1 MDRAEQARVS
11 ESLVQDLL
19 MNWVFWC
26 QYGVLGPPVQT
37 QAASAEGEYVPEL
50 GDVYDPPE
58 PHLEPNFR
66 DGERMEEIICTLP
79 QNLRIIVK
87 AKYIQYPYQGHHAV
101 AQKLRISVD
110 RFESELKK
118 ARNEIW
124 RRWNNAATHGLHSVA
139 ENSQRAGS

>member
-1 MDRAEQARVS
+1 
-11 ESLVQDLL
+11 

-26 QYGVLGPPVQT
+26 QYGVLGPPQQT

-66 DGERMEEIICTLP
+66 DGERMEQIVCGLP
-79 QNLRIIVK
+79 DISRIIVK

-110 RFESELKK
+110 KFESELKK
-118 ARNEIW
+118 ARELIW
-124 RRWNNAATHGLHSVA
+124 RRWNSAALSGLHSVV
-139 ENSQRAGS
+139 ENSQRAG

>member
-1 MDRAEQARVS
+1 MDRSEQTRVS

-19 MNWVFWC
+19 MNWSWWC

-37 QAASAEGEYVPEL
+37 QAASAEGDYVPEL

-58 PHLEPNFR
+58 AHLEPNFR
-66 DGERMEEIICTLP
+66 DGERVEEIVCNLP

-110 RFESELKK
+110 KFESELKK
-118 ARNEIW
+118 ARLEIW
-124 RRWNNAATHGLHSVA
+124 RKWSSGQVPGSSSGAG
-139 ENSQRAGS
+139 NSQRVES

>member
-1 MDRAEQARVS
+1 MDRAEQARAGEKV
-11 ESLVQDLL
+11 VQDLL
-19 MNWVFWC
+19 MNWSWWC

-66 DGERMEEIICTLP
+66 DGERIEQIICNLP
-79 QNLRIIVK
+79 QDLRIIVK

-101 AQKLRISVD
+101 AQKLKISVD
-110 RFESELKK
+110 RFEENLRK
-118 ARNEIW
+118 ARLEIW
-124 RRWNNAATHGLHSVA
+124 RRWSTNNS
-139 ENSQRAGS
+139 

>member
-1 MDRAEQARVS
+1 MDRAEQARAGEKV
-11 ESLVQDLL
+11 VQDLL
-19 MNWVFWC
+19 MNWSWWC

-66 DGERMEEIICTLP
+66 DGERIEQIICNLP
-79 QNLRIIVK
+79 QDLRIIVK

-101 AQKLRISVD
+101 AQKLKISVD
-110 RFESELKK
+110 RFEENLRK
-118 ARNEIW
+118 ARLEIW
-124 RRWNNAATHGLHSVA
+124 RRWNKDPMPGSPSVA
-139 ENSQRAGS
+139 ANSQPAG

>member
-1 MDRAEQARVS
+1 MDRAEQTRVS

-19 MNWVFWC
+19 MNWSWWC

-37 QAASAEGEYVPEL
+37 QAASAEGEYMPEL

-58 PHLEPNFR
+58 AHLEPNFR
-66 DGERMEEIICTLP
+66 DGERVEEIVCNLP

-101 AQKLRISVD
+101 AQKLRISVYK
-110 RFESELKK
+110 FESELKK
-118 ARNEIW
+118 ARLEIW
-124 RRWNNAATHGLHSVA
+124 RRWNSEVKFGSSSGA
-139 ENSQRAGS
+139 EN